1 MNWFEKLLIKKLAKK
16 IIKKFPEFKEK
27 GVDFVEENAEKLFQ
41 KVEITIVQFI
51 EKFENKQK

>member
-41 KVEITIVQFI
+41 KIEVAIVQFV
-51 EKFENKQK
+51 EKFENK